1 MQNSKLWNKKLVVR
15 LLDWKLAN
23 KKVNRSMLLDAKLK
37 IMEEKVYC
45 SFLSKKITDAQNML
59 QGRKEK

>member
-1 MQNSKLWNKKLVVR
+1 
-15 LLDWKLAN
+15 
-23 KKVNRSMLLDAKLK
+23 MLLDAKLK

-45 SFLSKKITDAQNML
+45 YFLSKKITDAQNML